1 MNSIH
6 VTVAGLHML
15 IGTTVISR
23 FLMNTPG
30 SEFGPSFL
38 LLRHSGVVNTHC
50 AGGIRVSEWVAPFVF
65 STKWNQLRR
74 STKSKAGE
82 RGSNERTTEEEET
95 AAAMNE
101 LLFGI
106 GGGGS
111 DKSKVSRW
119 ASEPESRLLRGFGFL
134 NI

>member
-1 MNSIH
+1 M
-6 VTVAGLHML
+6 
-15 IGTTVISR
+15 
-23 FLMNTPG
+23 
-30 SEFGPSFL
+30 
-38 LLRHSGVVNTHC
+38 
-50 AGGIRVSEWVAPFVF
+50 SEWVAPFVF

-82 RGSNERTTEEEET
+82 GEREAQMNGPTGEEEET

-111 DKSKVSRW
+111 VKSKVSRW
-119 ASEPESRLLRGFGFL
+119 ASELESRLLRGFGSLSFDFCKL
-134 NI
+134 TPDLPGIF

>member
-1 MNSIH
+1 MNTIH
-6 VTVAGLHML
+6 VMVAGLHML
-15 IGTTVISR
+15 IGTRVISR

-38 LLRHSGVVNTHC
+38 LLRHSGVVNTVQLG
-50 AGGIRVSEWVAPFVF
+50 GGIRVSEWVAPFVF

-82 RGSNERTTEEEET
+82 GERERGSNERTTRTEEET

-106 GGGGS
+106 GGGGN
-111 DKSKVSRW
+111 DISKVSR
-119 ASEPESRLLRGFGFL
+119 
-134 NI
+134 

>member
-1 MNSIH
+1 MNTIH
-6 VTVAGLHML
+6 VTVVGLQTL
-15 IGTTVISR
+15 IGTKAISR

-38 LLRHSGVVNTHC
+38 LLRHLGVVGTVQLG
-50 AGGIRVSEWVAPFVF
+50 GGIRVSEWVAPFVF

-82 RGSNERTTEEEET
+82 GERERGSNERTTEEET

-106 GGGGS
+106 GGS
-111 DKSKVSRW
+111 NDISKVSR
-119 ASEPESRLLRGFGFL
+119 
-134 NI
+134 

>member
-1 MNSIH
+1 M
-6 VTVAGLHML
+6 
-15 IGTTVISR
+15 
-23 FLMNTPG
+23 
-30 SEFGPSFL
+30 
-38 LLRHSGVVNTHC
+38 
-50 AGGIRVSEWVAPFVF
+50 SEWVAPFVF

-74 STKSKAGE
+74 STKSRKSKAGEGERE

-111 DKSKVSRW
+111 VKSKVSRW
-119 ASEPESRLLRGFGFL
+119 ASELESRLLRGFGSL
-134 NI
+134 II

>member
-1 MNSIH
+1 MSWLRGITHADWHQSNKSVSYEHAWIGIRS
-6 VTVAGLHML
+6 VIPPTPTFGCSWEVAG
-15 IGTTVISR
+15 
-23 FLMNTPG
+23 
-30 SEFGPSFL
+30 
-38 LLRHSGVVNTHC
+38 
-50 AGGIRVSEWVAPFVF
+50 GGIRVSEWVAPFVF

-106 GGGGS
+106 GGGS

-119 ASEPESRLLRGFGFL
+119 ASGLESRIPAGLVSLSFDFL
-134 NI
+134 

>member
-1 MNSIH
+1 MNTIH
-6 VTVAGLHML
+6 VMVAGLHML

-38 LLRHSGVVNTHC
+38 LLRHSGVVNTVQLG
-50 AGGIRVSEWVAPFVF
+50 GGIRVSEWVAPFVF

-82 RGSNERTTEEEET
+82 GERE
-95 AAAMNE
+95 AQMNGDADGGRNGAGMNE

-106 GGGGS
+106 GGGGN
-111 DKSKVSRW
+111 DISKVSR
-119 ASEPESRLLRGFGFL
+119 
-134 NI
+134 